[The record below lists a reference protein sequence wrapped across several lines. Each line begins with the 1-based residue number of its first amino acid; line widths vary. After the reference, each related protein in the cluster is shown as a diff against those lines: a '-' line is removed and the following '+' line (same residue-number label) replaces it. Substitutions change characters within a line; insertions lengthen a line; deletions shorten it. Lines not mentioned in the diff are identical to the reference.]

1 MSKKEIPEAVVIFPT
16 FKEGGYD
23 LYQKYV
29 ALGHVTVF
37 KGPFK
42 HLTKPFLNGIGGKI
56 NEGESPED
64 AAMREFNE
72 EVTLHNGDDPIKDL
86 VYIGK
91 VEVSFFEEGEEI
103 PSDPS
108 EKEPDVILHVFRMY
122 LKERVEIVPNKE
134 SPEFESFAWY
144 PIREITYPNIGPDGA
159 ELLPSDR
166 FWLPFFLIGKGRRTA
181 KLEINRQFRVHEIG
195 KGDNYRSGRMI
206 ISRELPHPSEE

>member
-1 MSKKEIPEAVVIFPT
+1 MSTQEAVVIFPT
-16 FKEGGYD
+16 FKEGKYGHF
-23 LYQKYV
+23 QKYV

-42 HLTKPFLNGIGGKI
+42 HLTKPFLNGIGGKM

-72 EVTLHNGDDPIKDL
+72 EVTLHNGDDPLKDL
-86 VYIGK
+86 VQIGE
-91 VEVSFFEEGEEI
+91 VEVWFYKKGEKI
-103 PSDPS
+103 SPKKKRD
-108 EKEPDVILHVFRMY
+108 PDVRLYVFRMY
-122 LKERVEIVPNKE
+122 LKERMEIVPKGD
-134 SPEFESFAWY
+134 SPEFGSFAWY